1 MKNLTWQNPEQ
12 LFVAQ
17 VLINKVKSKCCGI
30 KVLYYFAKYI
40 ILLGQVTY
48 IPENM
53 REIYIHMI
61 RKAQEFM
68 NENHYADISRVHCLL
83 RKMMPKEYHDL
94 IDQIKECQDPH
105 VMFNVNGGNNVIA
118 PNASQAKQNIHD
130 DSSSSIK
137 DNFQS

>member
-1 MKNLTWQNPEQ
+1 
-12 LFVAQ
+12 
-17 VLINKVKSKCCGI
+17 
-30 KVLYYFAKYI
+30 
-40 ILLGQVTY
+40 
-48 IPENM
+48 M

-94 IDQIKECQDPH
+94 ID
-105 VMFNVNGGNNVIA
+105 NVIA

>member
-1 MKNLTWQNPEQ
+1 
-12 LFVAQ
+12 
-17 VLINKVKSKCCGI
+17 
-30 KVLYYFAKYI
+30 
-40 ILLGQVTY
+40 
-48 IPENM
+48 
-53 REIYIHMI
+53 MI

-137 DNFQS
+137 DNFQSIMIMIVSFREPVTLSQSKCLQSRLLFNTIKPCHIERSRDTYEVG

>member
-1 MKNLTWQNPEQ
+1 L
-12 LFVAQ
+12 
-17 VLINKVKSKCCGI
+17 S
-30 KVLYYFAKYI
+30 KYI

-83 RKMMPKEYHDL
+83 RKMMPKE
-94 IDQIKECQDPH
+94 CQDPH

>member
-1 MKNLTWQNPEQ
+1 
-12 LFVAQ
+12 
-17 VLINKVKSKCCGI
+17 
-30 KVLYYFAKYI
+30 
-40 ILLGQVTY
+40 
-48 IPENM
+48 
-53 REIYIHMI
+53 MI

-137 DNFQS
+137 DNFQSYKLNYGFAIRAIFRHQSQRFIL

>member
-1 MKNLTWQNPEQ
+1 MQEKRLSDSQIDEI
-12 LFVAQ
+12 
-17 VLINKVKSKCCGI
+17 VLKSI
-30 KVLYYFAKYI
+30 LYYLSKYI

>member
-1 MKNLTWQNPEQ
+1 
-12 LFVAQ
+12 
-17 VLINKVKSKCCGI
+17 
-30 KVLYYFAKYI
+30 
-40 ILLGQVTY
+40 
-48 IPENM
+48 
-53 REIYIHMI
+53 MI

-137 DNFQS
+137 PQIRNL

>member
-1 MKNLTWQNPEQ
+1 M
-12 LFVAQ
+12 
-17 VLINKVKSKCCGI
+17 
-30 KVLYYFAKYI
+30 
-40 ILLGQVTY
+40 LLGQVAY

-61 RKAQEFM
+61 CKAQEFM

>member
-1 MKNLTWQNPEQ
+1 MQEKRLSASQIDEIA
-12 LFVAQ
+12 L
-17 VLINKVKSKCCGI
+17 K
-30 KVLYYFAKYI
+30 KYI
-40 ILLGQVTY
+40 ILLGPVTY